1 MHFIS
6 SLRCARTSPLETLAR
21 GGRRVSPA
29 VYPYLPWC
37 GAPPDPSLIW
47 LAWRLD
53 PLVVST
59 LGLLF
64 GWLAGRIVRADHRS
78 RSLRLALFSGGWT
91 IATLALVS
99 PLCPLSVSL
108 FSARASQ
115 HMLLTMIAA
124 PLVAAGLEGLLSRPS
139 RIRSKFLA
147 LIESPLAAAFA
158 FAAIVWF
165 WHAPSPYGLTFESAT
180 AYWSM
185 HVTMFGSAVWLW
197 HRLVGRDAMPIET
210 LLASLVSTV
219 QMGFLGALISLAPRP
234 LYAPHLLTT
243 DAWGLA
249 PLEDQQLGGAVMWV
263 LGCVAFLVVSMIS
276 LRALLQRRVARV
288 DVPRFGQPV

>member
-1 MHFIS
+1 MLPHEP
-6 SLRCARTSPLETLAR
+6 A
-21 GGRRVSPA
+21 GRPWRKEVTVSPA

-47 LAWRLD
+47 RTWRLD
-53 PLVVST
+53 PLVVSM
-59 LGLLF
+59 LVLLF
-64 GWLAGRIVRADHRS
+64 GGLARRIARTDDRS
-78 RSLRLALFSGGWT
+78 RSLRLALFSTGSA
-91 IATLALVS
+91 IAALALVS

-115 HMLLTMIAA
+115 HMLLAMIAA
-124 PLVAAGLEGLLSRPS
+124 PLVAAGLEHLLSRPS
-139 RIRSKFLA
+139 VARSKSVSLV
-147 LIESPLAAAFA
+147 ESPLVAAFA

-165 WHAPSPYGLTFESAT
+165 WHAPSPYAFTFESDT

-197 HRLVGRDAMPIET
+197 HRLIGRDAMPIET

-219 QMGFLGALISLAPRP
+219 QMGFLGALITLAPRP

-276 LRALLQRRVARV
+276 LRALLHRRIARV
-288 DVPRFGQPV
+288 DAPRFGQPV